1 MGALGRHLL
10 LIKTTQEHTMS
21 NPQFKTIIDEKGKR
35 KRVPLDQE
43 TKQAAPKGRKKTDKE
58 KQR

>member
-1 MGALGRHLL
+1 
-10 LIKTTQEHTMS
+10 MS

-35 KRVPLDQE
+35 QRVPLDQE